1 MRLMAGNS
9 PCRTPSGPL
18 GPSWNVYK
26 IASVLPPEKKQ
37 PAHPR
42 IPSSPSLSDLLIA
55 DKARRK
61 TAFAEEPG
69 RPPPLPPRRQ
79 T

>member
-9 PCRTPSGPL
+9 PCRTPSGPFGL
-18 GPSWNVYK
+18 SWNVYK
-26 IASVLPPEKKQ
+26 IASVLPPEKND
-37 PAHPR
+37 PR
-42 IPSSPSLSDLLIA
+42 TRAFPHHLPVNSQVV